1 MSIVHDIT
9 TLTRIICQEAIN
21 TLSQV
26 VSMDFK
32 PTEIEV
38 AVVTLDDPTFRV
50 LTPEQIDVYVWCL
63 LASGRSPPI
72 AAT

>member
-1 MSIVHDIT
+1 MAHDIT
-9 TLTRIICQEAIN
+9 TLTQIMCQEAIN

-50 LTPEQIDVYVWCL
+50 LTPEQIDVYVWCW
-63 LASGRSPPI
+63 LASDRSPPI